1 MDLKLMMIF
10 SMKVLML
17 FKSNKENIL
26 ENFHIDKGKNVDRT
40 KVQMKFS
47 PLSLIV
53 FLVIGLWSFITLV
66 SPILNF
72 VMFK

>member
-10 SMKVLML
+10 SMKMLML

-26 ENFHIDKGKNVDRT
+26 ENFHIDKGENLDRT
-40 KVQMKFS
+40 KVHMKFS